1 MILSVC
7 HFYRLRN
14 SASSLS
20 LSGWRHISR
29 TGSNSVETC
38 TAPAVPR
45 GGSLIAGSG
54 FTVLFFLT
62 AGTGILMG
70 AGGALV
76 ANAWFMVLLVLI
88 VNIRALAAR

>member
-7 HFYRLRN
+7 HFYRLKN

-20 LSGWRHISR
+20 LSGWRHIFR
-29 TGSNSVETC
+29 TGSSSVETC

-54 FTVLFFLT
+54 FTVLFFSLR
-62 AGTGILMG
+62 ARASSWVPEVRLLQMLGS
-70 AGGALV
+70 
-76 ANAWFMVLLVLI
+76 WFF
-88 VNIRALAAR
+88 

>member
-1 MILSVC
+1 MILFVY
-7 HFYRLRN
+7 HFYRLKN

-29 TGSNSVETC
+29 TGSNNMETC

-45 GGSLIAGSG
+45 GGSLVAGSG
-54 FTVLFFLT
+54 FTFLFLLA

-70 AGGALV
+70 AGGAPV
-76 ANAWFMVLLVLI
+76 ANAWFMVLFVLI